1 MFLFYKPS
9 ESLLKDEVADEQA
22 ETNLKH
28 FNALCVCEEKTGA
41 TVRAWAR
48 AKNSKPSE
56 SWTIWKQGY
65 DEGDRDA

>member
-28 FNALCVCEEKTGA
+28 FNALCV
-41 TVRAWAR
+41 
-48 AKNSKPSE
+48 
-56 SWTIWKQGY
+56 
-65 DEGDRDA
+65 